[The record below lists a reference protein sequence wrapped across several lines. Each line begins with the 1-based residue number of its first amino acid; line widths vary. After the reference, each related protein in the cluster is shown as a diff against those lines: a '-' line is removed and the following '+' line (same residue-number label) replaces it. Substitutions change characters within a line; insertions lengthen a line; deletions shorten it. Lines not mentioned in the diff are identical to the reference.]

1 MAEFH
6 LATVASGQESDI
18 MMRAIQYVHSSE
30 LEMRHMTD
38 EIRHLRD
45 RVQGLEK
52 LVKCDDCVLVKSLRG
67 LSVRQPC

>member
-1 MAEFH
+1 
-6 LATVASGQESDI
+6 